1 MSAEAHGVHFA
12 SHSAAAL
19 PTNIMEHEEAAPHAA
34 PGLTVAVV
42 DEELEGAQLS
52 NEESELVEAH
62 RRHCEHIRAVRH
74 PSYFELRFSSPSSKL
89 CPDTDP

>member
-1 MSAEAHGVHFA
+1 
-12 SHSAAAL
+12 
-19 PTNIMEHEEAAPHAA
+19 MEHEEAAPHAA
-34 PGLTVAVV
+34 PVLTVVVV

-74 PSYFELRFSSPSSKL
+74 PLHSKLQFSSPLLEVVYRHRPLDNRLQYVRIPSCSV
-89 CPDTDP
+89 P